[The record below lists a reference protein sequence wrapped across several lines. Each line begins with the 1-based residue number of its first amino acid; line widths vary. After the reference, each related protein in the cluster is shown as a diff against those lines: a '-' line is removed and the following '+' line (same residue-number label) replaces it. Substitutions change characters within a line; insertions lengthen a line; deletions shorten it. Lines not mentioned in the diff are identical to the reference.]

1 MSASQS
7 EQNTEVKITLV
18 LTGHFAKKFTD
29 SIKKSGRSNRQEAK
43 IRMEDHLNDYSGIA
57 SIGSRVERK

>member
-7 EQNTEVKITLV
+7 EQNAEVKITLV
-18 LTGHFAKKFTD
+18 LTGHFAEKFIA
-29 SIKKSGRSNRQEAK
+29 SIEKSGRSNRQEAK
-43 IRMEDHLNDYSGIA
+43 LRMEDHLNDYSGIA